1 MHVCNQCWFEKS
13 TSHAC
18 EAKKKEPPVIW
29 RNATKGPMKGFF
41 KVRWQCLMQWCHL
54 QVVSIY
60 DMLWRGVWMIFS
72 FWQQQHI
79 WGWSE
84 LDFIIYIYMIC
95 CNIETCAFR
104 EYKYFTVYSYTY
116 LCFLAESGPH
126 IYEARLP
133 KCLRLQW
140 TCIYIY
146 IFFFTYIYMYIYY
159 LYRFRERERDATS
172 LRVFNTWETLEA
184 FGATKCIE
192 SWVFT

>member
-1 MHVCNQCWFEKS
+1 MEECYQRANEGFLQGTMTVSDAVMSFTGCQYIWHVVARSVNDIFVLA
-13 TSHAC
+13 TATHLGM
-18 EAKKKEPPVIW
+18 IW
-29 RNATKGPMKGFF
+29 T
-41 KVRWQCLMQWCHL
+41 WLH
-54 QVVSIY
+54 Y
-60 DMLWRGVWMIFS
+60 
-72 FWQQQHI
+72 
-79 WGWSE
+79 
-84 LDFIIYIYMIC
+84 IYIYMIC

-146 IFFFTYIYMYIYY
+146 IFSFLHIYICIYIIYIDS
-159 LYRFRERERDATS
+159 ERERDATS

-184 FGATKCIE
+184 FGTTKCIE